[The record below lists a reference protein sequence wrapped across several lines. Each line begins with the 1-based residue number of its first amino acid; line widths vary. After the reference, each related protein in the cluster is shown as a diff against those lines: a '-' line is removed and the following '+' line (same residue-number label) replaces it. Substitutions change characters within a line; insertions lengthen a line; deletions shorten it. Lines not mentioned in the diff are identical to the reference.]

1 MFTCRICKGD
11 KSKAEMAL
19 WGGKVSEVCLVCK
32 AAKKAQRQG
41 VVIEHVP
48 DAPRLPAPL
57 VIQVAPTM
65 GFTAQID
72 ENNLVITQANGSR
85 ENDDDNI
92 TLSRDEAKALFKL
105 FGEWVL
111 QS

>member
-1 MFTCRICKGD
+1 MFTCRICKSD
-11 KSKAEMAL
+11 KKKDEMAL
-19 WGGKVSEVCLVCK
+19 WGGKVSEVCLACK

-41 VVIEHVP
+41 IVIEHVP

-72 ENNLVITQANGSR
+72 DGSLVISQDNGER
-85 ENDDDNI
+85 PNEPDNI
-92 TLSRDEAKALFKL
+92 TLSRDEAKALFTI
-105 FGEWVL
+105 FGEWARGT
-111 QS
+111 